1 MGNSANRKV
10 LKSLRFLYHKKNIRN
25 TSKFLVDKPKR
36 VILQKG
42 DLCVEKAHLGEW
54 VSIMADLRESS
65 CYEGTP
71 LPYQQG
77 SQTASLVN

>member
-1 MGNSANRKV
+1 M
-10 LKSLRFLYHKKNIRN
+10 RFLYHKKNIRN
-25 TSKFLVDKPKR
+25 TSKFSVDKPKR
-36 VILQKG
+36 VILQKGECTLQKG

-77 SQTASLVN
+77 SQTASLGN

>member
-1 MGNSANRKV
+1 MCREGT
-10 LKSLRFLYHKKNIRN
+10 FG
-25 TSKFLVDKPKR
+25 R
-36 VILQKG
+36 VG
-42 DLCVEKAHLGEW
+42 RV
-54 VSIMADLRESS
+54 MADLRESS